1 MIHKYQYKYK
11 TNLWFPFL
19 LCLGFLLHTAEFY
32 FSLWLLPQLL
42 HWELTAGAVTG
53 PWAALFAQGK
63 AGYTQ
68 SSFGSIGLRS
78 SIGNV
83 RWLLGRCSAYSLMP
97 FLLQRCV
104 KTEPK
109 AAPWLLFGL
118 VCVAG
123 PSPGRFPRC
132 FHSQFTALVWRGG
145 LGIGVSALLCRAGAL
160 DYVLCSAGCVPG
172 CPEPRAQLPFRKRKK
187 HCREWREKCYKAF

>member
-118 VCVAG
+118 VCGRTQPRPFPPVLSFPVHCTGVAG
-123 PSPGRFPRC
+123 WAGNRSERIALQGGCPRFC
-132 FHSQFTALVWRGG
+132 V
-145 LGIGVSALLCRAGAL
+145 VLCRVCPWLPGAPSTTAVQEKEKTL
-160 DYVLCSAGCVPG
+160 Q
-172 CPEPRAQLPFRKRKK
+172 RMKRKML
-187 HCREWREKCYKAF
+187 